1 MTDIAETSGSSR
13 HDPAVSVSMR
23 ATSLQRAGWV
33 FVAAPTAVLAVVA
46 FVVVGPLP
54 AVAVAVVVAAM
65 LVVMWRSFSARP
77 AEALLKSVPTESVD
91 PVRHARLVNL
101 VEGLSL
107 VTGTSR
113 PELRVCAG
121 AQPFAMVVAARD
133 DAGIIVVSEGAMVS
147 WGRMETEAVVAHLLF
162 RLRSGDAA
170 LTTTVLAVAGGLS
183 RVMLS
188 SYGRWILSRVLDGSF
203 VLSADLAACRTTR
216 YPPAMVSAL
225 ECLLETGVSSGDMP
239 VPESLAPLC
248 FAWPANDAT
257 GASGFPSVESFH
269 PPVADRIALC
279 KEI

>member
-1 MTDIAETSGSSR
+1 MTDTAETSSPSR
-13 HDPAVSVSMR
+13 HDPAVSVAMR
-23 ATSLQRAGWV
+23 AATLRRAGTL
-33 FVAAPTAVLAVVA
+33 FAAVPTAVLALVT
-46 FVVVGPLP
+46 FVVFGPLP
-54 AVAVAVVVAAM
+54 AVALAVVVASA
-65 LVVMWRSFSARP
+65 LVFTWRSFSARP
-77 AEALLKSVPTESVD
+77 VETLLKSVATEPVD

-107 VTGTSR
+107 VSGASR

-121 AQPFAMVVAARD
+121 ALPFAMVVAARD
-133 DAGIIVVSEGAMVS
+133 EPGTIVVSEGATTS

-170 LTTTVLAVAGGLS
+170 LTTTVLAVGAGLS
-183 RVMLS
+183 RLMLS
-188 SYGRWILSRVLDGSF
+188 SYGRWVKSRVLDGSF
-203 VLSADLAACRTTR
+203 VLSSDLAACRTTR

-225 ECLLETGVSSGDMP
+225 ESLLAPGPTADAMP

-257 GASGFPSVESFH
+257 RASGFPSVESFH
-269 PPVADRIALC
+269 PPLVDRIALC